1 MQRSPKLIDKLLAS
15 LPKEQVNALS
25 NLIELADQR
34 GTAIYL
40 VGGPVRDLLLDLPPG
55 DLDVAVEGDA
65 IGLASRLAEATHLR
79 LVQHPRFGTATVS
92 GNGAHVDFATARS
105 ETYEAAGALP
115 TVHPSSIDD
124 DLHRRDF
131 TINAM
136 ALALNGTAAGRLLDP
151 KGGRADLD
159 AGLIRVLH
167 AASFQDD
174 ATRSLR
180 AARYETRLGFR
191 IEEATHDLLVR
202 DLPFLETISP
212 ARVHREFARTLR
224 EKESE
229 RVLLRLDELGVLRE
243 LHPSLRFDSEL
254 ATAFGGL
261 RGIAPRAVLA
271 VYWPLVTWHVTQP
284 ATERVIS
291 RLALTRRQ
299 ADATRALQGL
309 RGHAPRPGATPSETV
324 SLFESQPAAA
334 VWALAAVGSGAMR
347 DQARAY
353 MTTYRSVRPLLRGDD
368 LPALGVPPGK
378 AVGEVLARLRAA
390 KLDGEVRTRADEERL
405 VRDGLPR
412 NNE

>member
-1 MQRSPKLIDKLLAS
+1 MPGSPKLIDKLLAS

-25 NLIELADQR
+25 RLIELANQR

-40 VGGPVRDLLLDLPPG
+40 VGGPVRDLLLDLLPG

-65 IGLASRLAEATHLR
+65 IDLATHLAAAADLR
-79 LVQHPRFGTATVS
+79 IVRHARFGTATVS
-92 GNGAHVDFATARS
+92 GDGAHIDLATARS

-131 TINAM
+131 TVNAM
-136 ALALNGTAAGRLLDP
+136 AFALNGNAVGRLLDP
-151 KGGRADLD
+151 AGGRANLD

-167 AASFQDD
+167 DASFQDD
-174 ATRSLR
+174 ATRILR
-180 AARYETRLGFR
+180 AARYEARLGFR

-202 DLPFLETISP
+202 DLPFLETISS
-212 ARVHREFARTLR
+212 ARVHRELARTLLER
-224 EKESE
+224 EPE
-229 RVLLRLDELGVLRE
+229 RALLRLADLGALRT
-243 LHPSLRFDSEL
+243 LHPSLHFDSEL
-254 ATAFGGL
+254 GAAFGRL
-261 RGIAPRAVLA
+261 REIGPRAVLTA
-271 VYWPLVTWHVTQP
+271 YWPLVTWQVAQP
-284 ATERVIS
+284 AIERVIT

-299 ADATRALQGL
+299 ADAARALREL
-309 RGHAPRPGATPSETV
+309 RGNAPRPGASPSETA
-324 SLFESQPAAA
+324 SIFAAQPAAA
-334 VWALAAVGSGAMR
+334 VWALAAAASGAVR
-347 DQARAY
+347 EQAHAY
-353 MTTYRSVRPLLRGDD
+353 MVTYRSVHPLLRGDD

-405 VRDGLPR
+405 VRSLAR